1 MGGGFQFLDII
12 LFAVVAVFLVVR
24 LRSVLGRRTGTE
36 QRRDPF
42 AGAPSNDQQ
51 PARRETPV
59 AVPDL
64 SAKPMIMPP
73 PEAPATPLAAG
84 LARIRQADP
93 DFDEAHFLA
102 GCRAAFEMIVNAF
115 AASDAATLRPLLSDE
130 TFANFNGAIEER
142 RKAGHSHTTTIVG
155 IRSVDLLEADIQA
168 RNAVLTVKIV
178 SDQINV
184 TRDGEGRVV
193 DGDPTA
199 VVAITDIWTFSRNT
213 RSRDPNWTLVATR
226 SPN

>member
-12 LFAVVAVFLVVR
+12 LFAVVAVFLVLR

-42 AGAPSNDQQ
+42 AGAPANDQ
-51 PARRETPV
+51 PVRREAPI

-64 SAKPMIMPP
+64 SAKPVIEPA
-73 PEAPATPLAAG
+73 APAPASPVAAG
-84 LARIRQADP
+84 LAQIREADP
-93 DFDEAHFLA
+93 SFEEDHFLA
-102 GCRAAFEMIVNAF
+102 GTRAAFEMIVNAY
-115 AASDAATLRPLLSDE
+115 AAGDSASLRPLLSDDV
-130 TFANFNGAIEER
+130 FANFNGAIEER
-142 RKAGHSHTTTIVG
+142 RKAGNMHTTTLIG
-155 IRSVDLLEADIQA
+155 IRAVDLLEANAQA
-168 RNAVLTVKIV
+168 RNAMLTVKIV

-184 TRDGEGRVV
+184 TRDSVGRVV
-193 DGDPTA
+193 DGDPSA
-199 VVAITDIWTFSRNT
+199 VTPVTDIWTFSRNT

>member
-12 LFAVVAVFLVVR
+12 LFAVVAVFLVLR

-42 AGAPSNDQQ
+42 AGAPANDQ
-51 PARRETPV
+51 PVRREAPI

-64 SAKPMIMPP
+64 SAKPVIEPA
-73 PEAPATPLAAG
+73 APAPASPVAAG
-84 LARIRQADP
+84 LAQIREADP
-93 DFDEAHFLA
+93 SFEEDHFLA
-102 GCRAAFEMIVNAF
+102 GTRAAFEMIVNAY
-115 AASDAATLRPLLSDE
+115 AAGDSASLRPLLSDDV
-130 TFANFNGAIEER
+130 FANFNGAIEER
-142 RKAGHSHTTTIVG
+142 RKAGNMHTTTLIG
-155 IRSVDLLEADIQA
+155 IRAVDLLEANVQA
-168 RNAVLTVKIV
+168 RNAMLTVKIV

-184 TRDGEGRVV
+184 TRDSVGRVV
-193 DGDPTA
+193 DGDPSA
-199 VVAITDIWTFSRNT
+199 VTPVTDIWTFSRNT

>member
-42 AGAPSNDQQ
+42 AGAPANDQ
-51 PARRETPV
+51 PVRREAPL

-64 SAKPMIMPP
+64 SAKPEIAPS
-73 PEAPATPLAAG
+73 PEAPATPMAAG
-84 LARIRQADP
+84 LAQIRQADP
-93 DFDEAHFLA
+93 GFEEAQFLA

-115 AASDAATLRPLLSDE
+115 AAGDAATLRPLLSDE
-130 TFANFNGAIEER
+130 VFANFNGAIEER
-142 RKAGHSHTTTIVG
+142 RKAARTHTTTLIG
-155 IRSVDLLEADIQA
+155 IRALDLLEADMQA

-184 TRDGEGRVV
+184 TRDSVGRVV
-193 DGDPTA
+193 EGDPTA
-199 VVAITDIWTFSRNT
+199 VVPVTDIWTFSRNT